1 MKYGG
6 SFTKNFSS
14 ANGSNNKDYQKDVL
28 LDEIARLIEFNKPVV
43 ISILKDSGHSI
54 SPKSSKKQVVDHVVK
69 ALYNS
74 QQFRTDIAKEIAKA
88 NQHEFA
94 NAIGDWKI
102 FNSGDSAQPT
112 GSASGA
118 GQGAGQ
124 SGGKGGMVTAIAG
137 AIGSIFTF
145 GSASKNQKAEEERT
159 RQAMYDKLLNVGE
172 EKNWM
177 PIIVVSGILVIGGI
191 VAYFALRKK

>member
-14 ANGSNNKDYQKDVL
+14 ANGSNNMDYQKDVL
-28 LDEIARLIEFNKPVV
+28 LDEIARLIEFNKPIV

-69 ALYNS
+69 ALYGS

-102 FNSGDSAQPT
+102 FGGAGKGTTT
-112 GSASGA
+112 GGGASGA
-118 GQGAGQ
+118 GQGATAQIGADPI
-124 SGGKGGMVTAIAG
+124 SAIAG
-137 AIGSIFTF
+137 AIGSIFSF
-145 GSASKNQKAEEERT
+145 ASANQNKKAEEERT
-159 RQAMYDKLLNVGE
+159 RQAMYDKLLNGGE

-177 PIIVVSGILVIGGI
+177 PIIVVSGILLIGGI